1 MTTFTGQTSNGNKKV
16 SLIGGG
22 KTVVG
27 IFFFNDPIAQ
37 SGEYLLP
44 NWEVLGSNPTQP
56 GTVSG
61 LVIIIMWGAWPGW
74 KIALD

>member
-44 NWEVLGSNPTQP
+44 N
-56 GTVSG
+56 
-61 LVIIIMWGAWPGW
+61 
-74 KIALD
+74 